1 MSVFDWL
8 ASKIDPTHGRPLSEQ
23 VELRCEKT
31 HANAEV
37 GAKLSPESVT
47 VAPPDVES

>member
-23 VELRCEKT
+23 VDLRCEKMQHGLDVCSLDPT
-31 HANAEV
+31 RKAEF
-37 GAKLSPESVT
+37 
-47 VAPPDVES
+47 PD